1 VVGQTHIGFE
11 SESVDMLL
19 ERLTIAML
27 SLLTIAWGVVYLFGV
42 GQKTAMALTSLYAGL
57 IDVLSGVW

>member
-1 VVGQTHIGFE
+1 
-11 SESVDMLL
+11 MLL

-27 SLLTIAWGVVYLFGV
+27 GLLTIAWGVAYLFGV
-42 GQKTAMALTSLYAGL
+42 GQKTAMTLTSLYAGL

>member
-1 VVGQTHIGFE
+1 
-11 SESVDMLL
+11 MLL

-42 GQKTAMALTSLYAGL
+42 GQRTAMALTSLYAGL